1 MPDTMQ
7 RTIDALAARQCTR
20 GGVKEVVLCLHIEA
34 GNTTLSA
41 ASGQWRGEPIGAHT
55 PHFIASTS
63 KLFATAMV
71 MRLRHEGRLDL
82 DDPVLRFFPAGELK
96 GLHRIGGTDH
106 TPAITVRHL
115 LSHTSGLPDYFEGR
129 RRDGTRLA
137 DGLLAG
143 RDMSFGLDEVVAWSR
158 DEMRPHFP
166 PGTGRRAL
174 YSDTNF
180 YLLGEVIARAHGG
193 PLPQALSELVTG
205 PLGLRHTHFSSAGL
219 EALPMRFREATLNI
233 PQAMASMPVDGGIVS
248 TGGDMLAFTRAF
260 FSGALFP
267 RAWLAEM
274 ADWRRVFFPLHA
286 GIGMLQFR
294 LPRLLSPWR
303 RMPVLLGHSGI
314 SGAFAFHC
322 PERGIALAGTVNQ
335 IANRSRP
342 YRFMLEVLEALRAK
356 G

>member
-1 MPDTMQ
+1 MQ
-7 RTIDALAARQCTR
+7 RTIDALVARQCTR
-20 GGVKEVVLCLHIEA
+20 GDVKEVVLCLHIA
-34 GNTTLSA
+34 ASNTTLSA
-41 ASGQWRGEPIGAHT
+41 ATGQWRGEPIGART
-55 PHFIASTS
+55 SHFIASTS
-63 KLFATAMV
+63 KLLATAMV
-71 MRLRHEGRLDL
+71 MRLRHAGRLHL
-82 DDPVLRFFPAGELK
+82 DDPVLRFFPDGELK
-96 GLHRIGGTDH
+96 GLHRIGDTDH

-143 RDMSFGLDEVVAWSR
+143 RDMSYGLGEVIAWSR

-180 YLLGEVIARAHGG
+180 YLLGEVIARTHGS
-193 PLPQALSELVTG
+193 PLPKALSELVTA
-205 PLGLRHTHFSSAGL
+205 PLGMQHTHFSSAGL
-219 EALPMRFREATLNI
+219 DAMPMRFGKTTLNT
-233 PQAMASMPVDGGIVS
+233 PRAMASMPVDGGIVS
-248 TGGDMLAFTRAF
+248 TGNDMLAFTRAF

-267 RAWLAEM
+267 PAWLAEM

-342 YRFMLEVLEALRAK
+342 YRFMLEILEALRAH